1 MPGGHFP
8 VGPVTAFGVPLIQ
21 GRRLLMLHSLTGRRL
36 WEVDG
41 IPRDARLLTDGDTL
55 LVISES
61 ARKVD
66 VRSQIDGD
74 LQTTARLPE
83 WWGEAGINVGSSVED
98 IDVEPGTDILW
109 RVLAEGRRCVLFR
122 LTAGQSFLESRDLLT
137 DEPVWSLPLP
147 QKTVFSNVVEDVVAV
162 LSEGKQLK
170 LVYAD
175 SGEVLSDLSVQQ
187 IPEPR
192 KLYLQ
197 ASQGQFLVLP
207 EALSEE
213 DPSLDFFNP
222 IIDAVHV
229 HGAIYAVN
237 RETKALAWELP
248 VTHRQVRLLTCTQT
262 RPLLPNLPLLV
273 LLSRDRDP
281 KSQKFSVVI
290 GAQVVDVRN
299 GKLLYEDGNT
309 GLTQNELWLSSDAEN
324 RQLCLSFDRR
334 FVTFSY
340 GVDKI
345 QPAP

>member
-1 MPGGHFP
+1 M
-8 VGPVTAFGVPLIQ
+8 
-21 GRRLLMLHSLTGRRL
+21 
-36 WEVDG
+36 
-41 IPRDARLLTDGDTL
+41 
-55 LVISES
+55 
-61 ARKVD
+61 
-66 VRSQIDGD
+66 
-74 LQTTARLPE
+74 
-83 WWGEAGINVGSSVED
+83 
-98 IDVEPGTDILW
+98 
-109 RVLAEGRRCVLFR
+109 
-122 LTAGQSFLESRDLLT
+122 
-137 DEPVWSLPLP
+137 
-147 QKTVFSNVVEDVVAV
+147 FSNVVEDVVAV